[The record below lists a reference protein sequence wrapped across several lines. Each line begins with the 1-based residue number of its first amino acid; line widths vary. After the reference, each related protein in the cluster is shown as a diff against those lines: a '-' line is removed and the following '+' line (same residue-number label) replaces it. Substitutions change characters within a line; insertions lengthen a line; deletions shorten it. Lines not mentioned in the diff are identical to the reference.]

1 MQLARG
7 RVLETVQYRVAPI
20 DRDAFLD
27 AMVEVRRVRGRAGA
41 LFWQL
46 YEDVAHSDGWLE
58 VWAMENWTDHM
69 REAGRMSEEDRTA
82 LVRAAAFQRGDDRPA
97 LSRYLAVTPHEHR
110 RLARNIP

>member
-1 MQLARG
+1 
-7 RVLETVQYRVAPI
+7 VQYRVAPS

-27 AMVEVRRVRGRAGA
+27 AMAEVRRVRGRAGA

-46 YEDVAHSDGWLE
+46 YEDVAHADGWLE
-58 VWAMENWTDHM
+58 VWGMESWTDHL

-82 LVRAAAFQRGDDRPA
+82 LVRAASFQQGGERPA

-110 RLARNIP
+110 RLGRNIP